1 MTGAAVVLA
10 FNSAL
15 CFGVALV
22 LTHIGLRYIAPLT
35 AAAISI
41 PSSTL
46 LFIAIAPIVLGG
58 RPIVWAAVPVFAAV
72 GLLYPAAVTLL
83 TFAAKVER
91 RASYIGLVS
100 RSRNY
105 DARTRCEGGTVCD
118 LLSSEQ
124 P

>member
-46 LFIAIAPIVLGG
+46 LFIAIAPLFSETAPSSGRRCRSSPRLGS
-58 RPIVWAAVPVFAAV
+58 F
-72 GLLYPAAVTLL
+72 T
-83 TFAAKVER
+83 R
-91 RASYIGLVS
+91 R
-100 RSRNY
+100 R
-105 DARTRCEGGTVCD
+105 
-118 LLSSEQ
+118 
-124 P
+124 